1 MYGSFELAGLYV
13 GSALEVKSS
22 TRVVHAHQ
30 TDFTYGLR
38 GEKQGAFVF
47 HGLTFP
53 LFVVLAGFQS
63 QHTVV
68 AVAGDFEPDA

>member
-1 MYGSFELAGLYV
+1 M
-13 GSALEVKSS
+13 SS
-22 TRVVHAHQ
+22 TCASS
-30 TDFTYGLR
+30 DFTYGLR

>member
-1 MYGSFELAGLYV
+1 M
-13 GSALEVKSS
+13 
-22 TRVVHAHQ
+22 RIIQ